1 MTQNLPAQTTGAAAD
16 GAAELLLRA
25 DNISYSQGSRV
36 ILDAVS
42 FELRRGQITTI
53 IGPNGAGKS
62 TLTNIVNGLIS
73 DFTGTLERSPRLRIG
88 YLPQKVNVN
97 TLMPLSVERLL
108 RLTRRV
114 NDIDIERALA
124 QSEVEYLRQRQV
136 RSLSEGE
143 LKRVLLARTTLGRP
157 DLIVLDEPTAG
168 VDVSGEIR
176 MYQLIGE
183 LRAQLDCAVLLVSH
197 DLHLVMSQTDQVL
210 CLNRHLC
217 CSGLPESVSQHPEY
231 LALFGKQASESI
243 AVYAHHHDHEHDVA
257 DAGEVHRHD

>member
-1 MTQNLPAQTTGAAAD
+1 MAN
-16 GAAELLLRA
+16 ELLLRA
-25 DNISYSQGSRV
+25 DDISYSQGKRL
-36 ILDAVS
+36 ILDRVS
-42 FELRRGQITTI
+42 FELRRAQITTV

-62 TLTNIVNGLIS
+62 TLTNVVTGLIDNYS
-73 DFTGTLERSPRLRIG
+73 GKVERSPELRIG
-88 YLPQKVNVN
+88 YLPQKVYVN

-108 RLTRRV
+108 RLTRQSSAAE
-114 NDIDIERALA
+114 IEQALT
-124 QSEVEYLRQRQV
+124 QSEVAYLRHRQV

-143 LKRVLLARTTLGRP
+143 LKRVLLARTTLGKP

-183 LRAQLDCAVLLVSH
+183 LRDQLQCAVLLVSH

-210 CLNRHLC
+210 CLNQHLC

-231 LALFGKQASESI
+231 LALFGRQAAESI
-243 AVYAHHHDHEHDVA
+243 AVYAHHHDHEHDVSGA
-257 DAGEVHRHD
+257 LETHEHD

>member
-1 MTQNLPAQTTGAAAD
+1 MSTKEGLAD
-16 GAAELLLRA
+16 LLLRA
-25 DNISYSQGSRV
+25 DGVSYSQGKRT
-36 ILDAVS
+36 ILDRVS
-42 FELRRGQITTI
+42 FELQRGQITTI

-62 TLTNIVNGLIS
+62 TLTNIVNGLINNY
-73 DFTGTLERSPRLRIG
+73 TGSIVRSPGLRIG
-88 YLPQKVNVN
+88 YLPQKVYVN

-108 RLTRRV
+108 RLTRQSSSA
-114 NDIDIERALA
+114 DIERALK
-124 QSEVEYLRQRQV
+124 QSEVGYLRQRQV
-136 RSLSEGE
+136 HSLSEGE

-183 LRAQLDCAVLLVSH
+183 LRDQLQCAVLLVSH

-210 CLNRHLC
+210 CLNQHLC

-231 LALFGKQASESI
+231 LALFGQQASQSI
-243 AVYAHHHDHEHDVA
+243 AVYAHHHDHEHDVSGA
-257 DAGEVHRHD
+257 MDTHKHD